1 MAKPEQTEK
10 ATPKRV
16 REARERGQVPRSVD
30 IGGASIFLAIITTI
44 HAGFL
49 ATMDMMGRDF
59 QIAFAN
65 VASHQEVNIFSAWH
79 LFIRSGLPYVGLL
92 GLIFLAALTLGVG
105 ANLLQFGFLF
115 SPKLLQPKFSKLNPA
130 SGIKR
135 VFFSPQTLVNF
146 AKQMAKLSVVVVIVY
161 LGVKDSISH
170 FFSLAHVA
178 PREMVQ
184 FVEGICFGIG
194 VRFGILL
201 LLLGI
206 ADYFWEKKQLGDSLK
221 MTKTEVKD
229 ENKQAEG
236 NPEAKAALRN
246 RQRAMARRR
255 MMAAVPRATVVVT
268 NPTHYAIAL
277 EWDELKMAAPVL
289 TAKGADLLAKRI
301 REIAKEND
309 VPILENAP
317 LARALYDKVALDTPV
332 PADLYAAVAQVI
344 AFVYRL
350 KNKTIA

>member
-16 REARERGQVPRSVD
+16 REARERGQVSRSVD

-44 HAGFL
+44 HVGFL
-49 ATMDMMGRDF
+49 AMMDTMGKDF
-59 QIAFAN
+59 VIALSN
-65 VASHQEVNIFSAWH
+65 LGTHEEVNIFSTWH
-79 LFIRSGLPYVGLL
+79 LFIRSALPYASLM
-92 GLIFLAALTLGVG
+92 GLIFLSALAIGVG

-115 SPKLLQPKFSKLNPA
+115 SPKLLQPKFSKLNPLA
-130 SGIKR
+130 GIKR
-135 VFFSPQTLVNF
+135 VFFSPQSLVNLV
-146 AKQMAKLSVVVVIVY
+146 KQLAKLSIVVIIVY
-161 LGVKDSISH
+161 LGVKDSLS
-170 FFSLAHVA
+170 FFLGLAHVG
-178 PREMVQ
+178 PRDMMQ
-184 FVEGICFGIG
+184 FVEGICYGIG
-194 VRFGILL
+194 VKFGILIL
-201 LLLGI
+201 MLGI
-206 ADYFWEKKQLGDSLK
+206 ADYFWEKKQLADSLK

-229 ENKQAEG
+229 ETKQSEG

-255 MMAAVPRATVVVT
+255 MMAAVPKATVVVT

-277 EWDELKMAAPVL
+277 EWDELTMAAPVL

-301 REIAKEND
+301 REIAKENN

-317 LARALYDKVALDTPV
+317 LARALYDKVALDSPV

-350 KNKTIA
+350 KNKTVA